1 MKHSLKSMLI
11 AAAALTAVSASAQD
25 KATLDLLVKKGV
37 ITAEERAKTLDDS
50 AKARAASGIDRVF
63 PKEDATKRFTI
74 AGYFQTQLENFGY
87 SQTVAGVST
96 SNYRSQ
102 NAFLMRRLYIEF
114 IADVGEGIQGDV
126 VFDMSGNT
134 ANSIDRAM
142 VSLTNSLGTV
152 DFGYKKVTW
161 GYEESTL
168 SSLFKASSSKLLTVE
183 RGITN
188 RYWNEAENG
197 SVSASNR
204 SDGRRLGFGAHHTGI
219 HYTSV
224 ANPQGF
230 EYGASVTAA
239 AQGFNNF
246 KGLNDLGA
254 YANVVY
260 NNKVSDNEKYAVG
273 VNYGK
278 VRYFNATKVENTL
291 ANMEGF
297 NPFVQAQYNNW
308 SFSGEF
314 LQTKINGSAD
324 ANNPSYTA
332 AVAGDASHNYAAAS
346 SVAANPGDHT
356 PKGYNATIAYKINDN
371 WEAVAR
377 YTMLDTDGRGQAIS
391 DGVRDF
397 GTVGGAGGAGNS
409 ASTYDKSN
417 SYYIGVNYYF
427 TLPVAGG
434 ATVNGPNAKIQL
446 GYERS
451 KFSDVITA
459 ASYTSGGVAIPYSID
474 KTKSANVDAI
484 RLQAQIAF

>member
-1 MKHSLKSMLI
+1 MNNTLKTMLV
-11 AAAALTAVSASAQD
+11 AAAALTAVAAQAQD

-37 ITAEERAKTLDDS
+37 ISAEERAKTLEDG
-50 AKARAASGIDRVF
+50 AATRAASGIDRVF

-74 AGYFQTQLENFGY
+74 AGYFQTQMENFSY
-87 SQTVAGVST
+87 SQTVNGVST

-114 IADVGEGIQGDV
+114 IADVGQGIQGDV

-142 VSLTNSLGTV
+142 VSHTSSIGTF

-197 SVSASNR
+197 SSTATVST
-204 SDGRRLGFGAHHTGI
+204 GRRLGFGAHHTGL

-230 EYGASVTAA
+230 EYGASITAA

-246 KGLNDLGA
+246 KGLNDVAGF
-254 YANVVY
+254 ANIVY
-260 NNKVSDNEKYAVG
+260 NYKVADDQKYAVG

-278 VRYFNATKVENTL
+278 TRYFSVAGAANTM
-291 ANMEGF
+291 ANMEGY
-297 NPFVQAQYNNW
+297 NPFIQAQYKDW
-308 SFSGEF
+308 TVYAEYLS
-314 LQTKINGSAD
+314 TKINGSAD
-324 ANNPSYTA
+324 A
-332 AVAGDASHNYAAAS
+332 VAGLLA
-346 SVAANPGDHT
+346 GDHKPVGENIT
-356 PKGYNATIAYKINDN
+356 VAYKINEN

-377 YTMLDTDGRGQAIS
+377 YTALDTDGRGQAIS

-397 GTVGGAGGAGNS
+397 GTVGGAGGAGISGYSFN
-409 ASTYDKSN
+409 KSN
-417 SYYIGVNYYF
+417 SYYVGVNYYF

-434 ATVNGPNAKIQL
+434 ATVAGPNAKIQF

-451 KFSDVITA
+451 SFKDVINTA
-459 ASYTSGGVAIPYSID
+459 ANTPIGATAVGVITSGY
-474 KTKSANVDAI
+474 KANVDTF
-484 RLQAQIAF
+484 RLQAQVAF

>member
-1 MKHSLKSMLI
+1 MNNTLKTMLV
-11 AAAALTAVSASAQD
+11 AAAALTAVASQAQD

-37 ITAEERAKTLDDS
+37 ISAEERAKTLDE
-50 AKARAASGIDRVF
+50 AAAARAASGVNRVF

-74 AGYFQTQLENFGY
+74 AGYFQTQMENFGY
-87 SQTVAGVST
+87 SQTATAGAAST

-142 VSLTNSLGTV
+142 VSHTSSIGTI

-188 RYWNEAENG
+188 RYWNESENG
-197 SVSASNR
+197 SSTATVST
-204 SDGRRLGFGAHHTGI
+204 GRRLGFGAHHTGI

-246 KGLNDLGA
+246 KGLNDLGG
-254 YANVVY
+254 YANLVY
-260 NNKVSDNEKYAVG
+260 NYKVSDTQKYAVG

-278 VRYFNATKVENTL
+278 VRYFSTTGVANTM
-291 ANMEGF
+291 ANMEGY
-297 NPFVQAQYNNW
+297 NPFVQAQYDNW
-308 SFSGEF
+308 TVYAEYLS
-314 LQTKINGSAD
+314 TKINGSAD
-324 ANNPSYTA
+324 G
-332 AVAGDASHNYAAAS
+332 VAGVLA
-346 SVAANPGDHT
+346 GDHKPVGENLT
-356 PKGYNATIAYKINDN
+356 VAYKINDN

-377 YTMLDTDGRGQAIS
+377 YTNLETDGRGQAIS

-397 GTVGGAGGAGNS
+397 GTVGGAGGAGIS
-409 ASTYDKSN
+409 ASLFNKSN
-417 SYYIGVNYYF
+417 SYYVGVNYYF
-427 TLPVAGG
+427 SLPVAGG
-434 ATVNGPNAKIQL
+434 ATVNGANAKIQL

-451 KFSDVITA
+451 EFKDTISTTTGAITA
-459 ASYTSGGVAIPYSID
+459 GA
-474 KTKSANVDAI
+474 KANVDAI
-484 RLQAQIAF
+484 RLQAQVAF

>member
-1 MKHSLKSMLI
+1 MNHTLKTMLV
-11 AAAALTAVSASAQD
+11 AAAALTAVASQAQD

-37 ITAEERAKTLDDS
+37 ISAEERAKTLDE
-50 AKARAASGIDRVF
+50 AAAARAASGVNRVF

-74 AGYFQTQLENFGY
+74 AGYFQTQMENFSY
-87 SQTVAGVST
+87 SQVATAGAAST

-142 VSLTNSLGTV
+142 VSHTSSIGTF

-168 SSLFKASSSKLLTVE
+168 TSLFKASSSKLLTVE

-197 SVSASNR
+197 SSTATLST
-204 SDGRRLGFGAHHTGI
+204 GRRLGFGAHHTGL
-219 HYTSV
+219 HYSSV

-239 AQGFNNF
+239 AAGFNNF
-246 KGLNDLGA
+246 KGLNDVAGF
-254 YANVVY
+254 ANVVY
-260 NNKVSDNEKYAVG
+260 NYKVSDNQKYAVG

-278 VRYFNATKVENTL
+278 TRYFSTAGAANTM
-291 ANMEGF
+291 AMMEGY
-297 NPFVQAQYNNW
+297 NPFVQFQYDNFTVYAEYL
-308 SFSGEF
+308 S
-314 LQTKINGSAD
+314 TKINGSAD
-324 ANNPSYTA
+324 N
-332 AVAGDASHNYAAAS
+332 VAGLLA
-346 SVAANPGDHT
+346 GDHKPEGQNLT
-356 PKGYNATIAYKINDN
+356 VTYKINDN

-377 YTMLDTDGRGQAIS
+377 YTKLDTDGRGQAIS

-397 GTVGGAGGAGNS
+397 GTVGGAGGAGIS
-409 ASTYDKSN
+409 ASNFNKSN
-417 SYYIGVNYYF
+417 SYYVGVNYYF

-434 ATVNGPNAKIQL
+434 ASVNGANAKIQL
-446 GYERS
+446 GYEQS
-451 KFSDVITA
+451 TFNDTVAASTGVITVGPEA
-459 ASYTSGGVAIPYSID
+459 KVS
-474 KTKSANVDAI
+474 AI

>member
-1 MKHSLKSMLI
+1 MNNTLKTMLV
-11 AAAALTAVSASAQD
+11 AAAALTAVSAQAQD

-37 ITAEERAKTLDDS
+37 ISAEERAKTLDEAAS
-50 AKARAASGIDRVF
+50 ARAASGVNRVF

-74 AGYFQTQLENFGY
+74 AGYFQTQMENFSY
-87 SQTVAGVST
+87 SQVATAGAAST
-96 SNYRSQ
+96 SNYRAQ

-114 IADVGEGIQGDV
+114 IADVGEGIQGNV

-142 VSLTNSLGTV
+142 VSHTSSIGTF

-197 SVSASNR
+197 SSTATNSL
-204 SDGRRLGFGAHHTGI
+204 GRRLGFGAHHTGL

-246 KGLNDLGA
+246 KGLNDVGGF
-254 YANVVY
+254 ANLVY
-260 NNKVSDNEKYAVG
+260 NYKVSDNQKYAVG

-278 VRYFNATKVENTL
+278 VRYFSVAGASNTQ
-291 ANMEGF
+291 ANMEGY
-297 NPFVQAQYNNW
+297 NPFVQAQYDNW
-308 SFSGEF
+308 TVYAEYLS
-314 LQTKINGSAD
+314 TKINGTAD
-324 ANNPSYTA
+324 VTNT
-332 AVAGDASHNYAAAS
+332 
-346 SVAANPGDHT
+346 
-356 PKGYNATIAYKINDN
+356 AYKINDN

-377 YTMLDTDGRGQAIS
+377 YTNLDTDGRGQAIS

-397 GTVGGAGGAGNS
+397 GTVGGAGGAGIS
-409 ASTYDKSN
+409 ASNFNKSN
-417 SYYIGVNYYF
+417 SYYLGVNYYF

-434 ATVNGPNAKIQL
+434 ATVNGANAKIQL

-451 KFSDVITA
+451 EFKDIV
-459 ASYTSGGVAIPYSID
+459 SGGVVTVAGA
-474 KTKSANVDAI
+474 KANVDAI
-484 RLQAQIAF
+484 RLQAQVAF

>member
-1 MKHSLKSMLI
+1 MNNTLKTMLV
-11 AAAALTAVSASAQD
+11 AAAALSAVASQAQD

-37 ITAEERAKTLDDS
+37 ISAEERAKTLDE
-50 AKARAASGIDRVF
+50 AAAARAASGVNRVF

-87 SQTVAGVST
+87 SQTVSGVST

-114 IADVGEGIQGDV
+114 IADVGQGIQGDV

-142 VSLTNSLGTV
+142 VSHTSSLGTI

-188 RYWNEAENG
+188 RYWNEQENG
-197 SVSASNR
+197 STNAALR

-230 EYGASVTAA
+230 EYGASITAA
-239 AQGFNNF
+239 AQGFNNY
-246 KGLNDLGA
+246 KGLNDLAGF
-254 YANVVY
+254 ANVVY
-260 NNKVSDNEKYAVG
+260 NYKHSDDQKFAVG
-273 VNYGK
+273 LNYGK
-278 VRYFNATKVENTL
+278 TRYFNAANVSNTM
-291 ANMEGF
+291 ASMEGY
-297 NPFVQAQYNNW
+297 NPFIQAQFKDWTVYAEYL
-308 SFSGEF
+308 S
-314 LQTKINGSAD
+314 TKIKGSAD
-324 ANNPSYTA
+324 VANT
-332 AVAGDASHNYAAAS
+332 
-346 SVAANPGDHT
+346 NPGDHKPVGENLT
-356 PKGYNATIAYKINDN
+356 VAYKINEN

-377 YTMLDTDGRGQAIS
+377 YTNLDTDGRGQQIS

-397 GTVGGAGGAGNS
+397 GTVGGAGGAGIS
-409 ASTYDKSN
+409 GSTFNKSN
-417 SYYIGVNYYF
+417 SYYLGVNYYF
-427 TLPVAGG
+427 SLPVAGG
-434 ATVNGPNAKIQL
+434 ATVAGPNAKLQL

-451 KFSDVITA
+451 EFKDTINTSTGVITA
-459 ASYTSGGVAIPYSID
+459 GPKAT
-474 KTKSANVDAI
+474 VDAI
-484 RLQAQIAF
+484 RLQAQVAF

>member
-1 MKHSLKSMLI
+1 VWQGVHLTAMVLSHSGAIVLSHIAPKPMNNTMKTMLV
-11 AAAALTAVSASAQD
+11 AAAALTAVASQAQD

-37 ITAEERAKTLDDS
+37 ISAEERAKTLDE
-50 AKARAASGIDRVF
+50 AAAARAASGVNRMF

-74 AGYFQTQLENFGY
+74 AGYFQTQMENFSY
-87 SQTVAGVST
+87 SQTATAGAAST

-114 IADVGEGIQGDV
+114 IADVGEGLQGDV

-142 VSLTNSLGTV
+142 VSHTSSIGTI

-197 SVSASNR
+197 SSTAILS
-204 SDGRRLGFGAHHTGI
+204 SGRRLGFGAHHTGV

-230 EYGASVTAA
+230 EYGASLTAA

-246 KGLNDLGA
+246 KGLNDIGG
-254 YANVVY
+254 YANLVY
-260 NNKVSDNEKYAVG
+260 NYKVSDTQKYAVG

-278 VRYFNATKVENTL
+278 VRYFSVAGASNTQS
-291 ANMEGF
+291 NMEGY
-297 NPFVQAQYNNW
+297 NPFVQAQYDNW
-308 SFSGEF
+308 TVYAEYLS
-314 LQTKINGSAD
+314 TKINGTAD
-324 ANNPSYTA
+324 VP
-332 AVAGDASHNYAAAS
+332 VS
-346 SVAANPGDHT
+346 SGNRKPVGQNLT
-356 PKGYNATIAYKINDN
+356 VAYKINDN

-377 YTMLDTDGRGQAIS
+377 YTNLDTDGRGQAIS

-397 GTVGGAGGAGNS
+397 GTVGGAGGAGISGSSFN
-409 ASTYDKSN
+409 KSN
-417 SYYIGVNYYF
+417 SYYLGVNYYF

-434 ATVNGPNAKIQL
+434 ATVNGANAKIQL

-451 KFSDVITA
+451 EFKDIV
-459 ASYTSGGVAIPYSID
+459 SGGVVTVAGA
-474 KTKSANVDAI
+474 KANVDAI

>member
-1 MKHSLKSMLI
+1 MNNTLKTMLV
-11 AAAALTAVSASAQD
+11 AAAALTAVASQAQD

-37 ITAEERAKTLDDS
+37 ISAEERAKTLDE
-50 AKARAASGIDRVF
+50 AAAARAASGVNRVF

-74 AGYFQTQLENFGY
+74 AGYFQTQMENFGY
-87 SQTVAGVST
+87 SQTATAGAAST

-142 VSLTNSLGTV
+142 VSHTSSIGTI

-188 RYWNEAENG
+188 RYWNESEKNSTNA
-197 SVSASNR
+197 ANR
-204 SDGRRLGFGAHHTGI
+204 SDGTRLGFGAHHTGI

-260 NNKVSDNEKYAVG
+260 NYKVSDTQKYAAG

-278 VRYFNATKVENTL
+278 VRYFNATNVSNTL

-297 NPFVQAQYNNW
+297 NPFVQAQYDNW
-308 SFSGEF
+308 TVYAEYLS
-314 LQTKINGSAD
+314 TKINGSAD
-324 ANNPSYTA
+324 TANT
-332 AVAGDASHNYAAAS
+332 VAGDHKPVGENLT
-346 SVAANPGDHT
+346 V
-356 PKGYNATIAYKINDN
+356 AYKINDN

-377 YTMLDTDGRGQAIS
+377 YTNLDTDGRGQKID

-397 GTVGGAGGAGNS
+397 GTVGGAGGAGIS
-409 ASTYDKSN
+409 ASVFNKSN
-417 SYYIGVNYYF
+417 SYYVGVNYYF
-427 TLPVAGG
+427 SLPVAGG
-434 ATVNGPNAKIQL
+434 ATVNGANAKIQL

-451 KFSDVITA
+451 EFKDTISTTTGAITA
-459 ASYTSGGVAIPYSID
+459 GA
-474 KTKSANVDAI
+474 KANVDAI
-484 RLQAQIAF
+484 RLQAQVAF

>member
-1 MKHSLKSMLI
+1 MNHSLKSMLI

-87 SQTVAGVST
+87 SQVDAAGLKT

-114 IADVGEGIQGDV
+114 IADVGEGISGDV

-134 ANSIDRAM
+134 ASSIDRAM

-197 SVSASNR
+197 TSAAGR

-246 KGLNDLGA
+246 KGLNDIAGF
-254 YANVVY
+254 ANLVY
-260 NNKVSDNEKYAVG
+260 NYKVSDNQKYAIG

-278 VRYFNATKVENTL
+278 TRYFSAASTVLQNSG
-291 ANMEGF
+291 ANIEGY
-297 NPFVQAQYNNW
+297 NPFVQAQYDNW
-308 SFSGEF
+308 TVYAEYLS
-314 LQTKINGSAD
+314 TKINGSAD
-324 ANNPSYTA
+324 ATN
-332 AVAGDASHNYAAAS
+332 V
-346 SVAANPGDHT
+346 NPGDHKPVGENLT
-356 PKGYNATIAYKINDN
+356 VAYKINDN

-377 YTMLDTDGRGQAIS
+377 YTNLDTDGRGQAIS

-397 GTVGGAGGAGNS
+397 GTVGGTGGAGIS
-409 ASTYDKSN
+409 ASNFNKSN
-417 SYYIGVNYYF
+417 SYYLGVNYYF

-434 ATVNGPNAKIQL
+434 ATVNGANAKIQL

-451 KFSDVITA
+451 EFKDTVSSAGVITA
-459 ASYTSGGVAIPYSID
+459 GP
-474 KTKSANVDAI
+474 KANVDAI
-484 RLQAQIAF
+484 RLQAQVAF

>member
-1 MKHSLKSMLI
+1 MNNTLKTMLV
-11 AAAALTAVSASAQD
+11 AAAALTAVASQAQD

-37 ITAEERAKTLDDS
+37 ISAEERAKTLDE
-50 AKARAASGIDRVF
+50 AAAARAASGVNRVF

-74 AGYFQTQLENFGY
+74 AGYFQTQMENFGY
-87 SQTVAGVST
+87 SQTATAGAAST

-142 VSLTNSLGTV
+142 VSHTSSIGTI

-188 RYWNEAENG
+188 RYWNESENG
-197 SVSASNR
+197 SSTATVST
-204 SDGRRLGFGAHHTGI
+204 GRRLGFGAHHTGI

-246 KGLNDLGA
+246 KGLNDLGG
-254 YANVVY
+254 YANLVY
-260 NNKVSDNEKYAVG
+260 NYKVSDTQKYAVG
-273 VNYGK
+273 VNYGN
-278 VRYFNATKVENTL
+278 VRYFSTTGVANTM
-291 ANMEGF
+291 ANMEGYS
-297 NPFVQAQYNNW
+297 PFVQAQYDNW
-308 SFSGEF
+308 TVYAEYLS
-314 LQTKINGSAD
+314 TKINGSAD
-324 ANNPSYTA
+324 G
-332 AVAGDASHNYAAAS
+332 VAGVLAGNHKPVGENLT
-346 SVAANPGDHT
+346 V
-356 PKGYNATIAYKINDN
+356 AYKINDN

-377 YTMLDTDGRGQAIS
+377 YTNLETDGRGQAIS

-397 GTVGGAGGAGNS
+397 GTVGGAGGAGIS
-409 ASTYDKSN
+409 ASLFNKSN
-417 SYYIGVNYYF
+417 SYYVGVNYYF
-427 TLPVAGG
+427 SLPVAGG
-434 ATVNGPNAKIQL
+434 ATVNGANAKIQL

-451 KFSDVITA
+451 EFKDTINTTTGAITA
-459 ASYTSGGVAIPYSID
+459 GA
-474 KTKSANVDAI
+474 KANVDAI
-484 RLQAQIAF
+484 RLQAQVAF

>member
-1 MKHSLKSMLI
+1 MNHSLKSMLI

-74 AGYFQTQLENFGY
+74 AGYFQTQLENFSY
-87 SQTVAGVST
+87 SQVASAGAATT

-188 RYWNEAENG
+188 RYWNEAEKN
-197 SVSASNR
+197 STNAANR
-204 SDGRRLGFGAHHTGI
+204 SDGTRLGFGAHHTGI

-246 KGLNDLGA
+246 KGLNDIAGF
-254 YANVVY
+254 ANLVY
-260 NNKVSDNEKYAVG
+260 NYKVSDTQKYAVG

-278 VRYFNATKVENTL
+278 TRYFNASNVSNTL
-291 ANMEGF
+291 ANMEGY
-297 NPFVQAQYNNW
+297 NPFVQAQYDNW
-308 SFSGEF
+308 TVYAEYLS
-314 LQTKINGSAD
+314 TKISGSAD
-324 ANNPSYTA
+324 TANT
-332 AVAGDASHNYAAAS
+332 
-346 SVAANPGDHT
+346 NPGDHK
-356 PKGYNATIAYKINDN
+356 PVGENLTIAYKINDN

-377 YTMLDTDGRGQAIS
+377 YTNLDTDGRGQRID

-397 GTVGGAGGAGNS
+397 GTVGGAGGAGIS
-409 ASTYDKSN
+409 ASTFNKSN
-417 SYYIGVNYYF
+417 SYYLGVNYYF

-434 ATVNGPNAKIQL
+434 ATVNGANAKIQL

-451 KFSDVITA
+451 EFKDTINTASGAITA
-459 ASYTSGGVAIPYSID
+459 GP
-474 KTKSANVDAI
+474 KANVDAI
-484 RLQAQIAF
+484 RLQAQVAF